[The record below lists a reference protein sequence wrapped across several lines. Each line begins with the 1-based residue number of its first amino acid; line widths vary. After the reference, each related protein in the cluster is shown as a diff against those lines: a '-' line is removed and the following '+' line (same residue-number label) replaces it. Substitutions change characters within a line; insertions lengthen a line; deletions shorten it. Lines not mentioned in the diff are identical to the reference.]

1 MLILG
6 LLLAAAALIVFGY
19 MLFGTRDLAA
29 LQIDL
34 GVFTVELTPMHLYL
48 LGAATLVVLVLGL
61 LFLTMGLRAQRRRRR
76 EVKELRAA
84 VRDGS
89 PDSERRG
96 PRETPPGERRR
107 EAPVAAPPAGD
118 QRGSGGSDQ
127 GPVHPGSAPY
137 ERDVP
142 DNRAGGPPPPPPTA
156 DSGPDVALPSDYPR
170 NDTNRDT
177 RRP

>member
-6 LLLAAAALIVFGY
+6 LLLAVAALVVFGY
-19 MLFGTRDLAA
+19 MLFGTQDLSP

-84 VRDGS
+84 VRDGGT
-89 PDSERRG
+89 DTGRTG
-96 PRETPPGERRR
+96 RR
-107 EAPVAAPPAGD
+107 EAPPVE
-118 QRGSGGSDQ
+118 QRHSDPVPSSPTSEDRPRPGGSDP
-127 GPVHPGSAPY
+127 GSAHPGSAPY

-142 DNRAGGPPPPPPTA
+142 DNRGAESPSSPPRDP
-156 DSGPDVALPSDYPR
+156 GPDVALPGDYPR
-170 NDTNRDT
+170 DDTT
-177 RRP
+177 PGTHRP